1 MSVVWNMSREDR
13 AVTWAIFGD
22 DAVDELRFDRV
33 QDEIGHS
40 RNMVSVRVYGD
51 PIKPFEQRTYKIKDT

>member
-1 MSVVWNMSREDR
+1 MGL
-13 AVTWAIFGD
+13 TWAIMSD
-22 DAVDELRFDRV
+22 HVVNELCFDRV